1 MKTYKRVGRFVGGA
15 VLAAFAL
22 PALPVWAAHSV
33 VSGLTAQQMVDLI
46 IAPGSGITQVGP
58 ATYTGAAVASGSFSG
73 ATAATG
79 LPFASGLL
87 LTSGHVN
94 NSIGPNSSDESSL
107 INGLG
112 GSALLETVTGISPTL
127 DASVLS
133 FTFKSSSPVFSFQ
146 YAFGSEEYNE
156 YVDEFNDVFA
166 FALTDSSGNSQNV
179 ATLPGGTPVSINNVN
194 TGDFPEY
201 YRNNDPSDVVP
212 PLDIEYDG
220 MVGGNPGYFL
230 YATAELVPGDLYTI
244 SIMIADT
251 QDLQLDSG
259 VFIGGGTFI
268 DAPPPPQVPEPG
280 TWASGAIIAGAA
292 WGFYR
297 RRARAG
303 AGAGAKA

>member
-1 MKTYKRVGRFVGGA
+1 MKTPNRATRLVGGA

-22 PALPVWAAHSV
+22 PALPVLAAHSV
-33 VSGLTAQQMVDLI
+33 TSGLTAQQMVDLI

-58 ATYTGAAVASGSFSG
+58 ATYTGAAAASGSFSG

-87 LTSGHVN
+87 LTSGSVLNSVGPN
-94 NSIGPNSSDESSL
+94 NSDGAEQL
-107 INGLG
+107 NGLG
-112 GSALLETVTGISPTL
+112 GSALLETVTGITPTL
-127 DASVLS
+127 DASTLEFS
-133 FTFKSSSPVFSFQ
+133 FRSSSPVFSFQ

-156 YVDEFNDVFA
+156 YIDQFNDVFA
-166 FALTDSSGNSQNV
+166 FVLTDSSGNSQNV
-179 ATLPGGTPVSINNVN
+179 ATLPGGTPVAINNVN
-194 TGDFPEY
+194 PGDFPEY
-201 YRNNDPSDVVP
+201 YRNNDPSEIAP

-220 MVGGNPGYFL
+220 MVGGNPGYYL
-230 YATAELVPGDLYTI
+230 YATAALIPGELYTI

-251 QDLQLDSG
+251 LDQRLDSG

-292 WGFYR
+292 WGVYR
-297 RRARAG
+297 RRARASS
-303 AGAGAKA
+303 AVKTA